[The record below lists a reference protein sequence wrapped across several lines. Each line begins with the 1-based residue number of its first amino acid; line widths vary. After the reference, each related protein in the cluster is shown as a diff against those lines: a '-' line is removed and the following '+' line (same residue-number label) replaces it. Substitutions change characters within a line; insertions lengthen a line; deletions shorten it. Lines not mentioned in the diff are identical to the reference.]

1 MRPRL
6 VSALLS
12 PPPPLVVGW
21 APPLRPQGGPIPCG
35 EEVPLGE
42 EEEQVGVAGLRL
54 GDLLL
59 RPNHQVQVV
68 LPPDP
73 HDFLGLVH
81 LLQLM
86 GRNIF
91 LLQECVHFLSLC
103 GPVLILVDLLGHY
116 CI

>member
-1 MRPRL
+1 ML
-6 VSALLS
+6 
-12 PPPPLVVGW
+12 GW
-21 APPLRPQGGPIPCG
+21 AHPLRPQVGPLPPG

-42 EEEQVGVAGLRL
+42 KEEQGGVAGLHL

-68 LPPDP
+68 LPPDL

-86 GRNIF
+86 GRSIF
-91 LLQECVHFLSLC
+91 LLQE
-103 GPVLILVDLLGHY
+103 
-116 CI
+116 

>member
-1 MRPRL
+1 MSRPSPALPVARPGV

-12 PPPPLVVGW
+12 PPPPLAVGW
-21 APPLRPQGGPIPCG
+21 APLLCPQGGPPPSG

-42 EEEQVGVAGLRL
+42 EEEQGGVAGLHL

-68 LPPDP
+68 LPLVP

-91 LLQECVHFLSLC
+91 LLQVSAH
-103 GPVLILVDLLGHY
+103 
-116 CI
+116 

>member
-1 MRPRL
+1 M

-12 PPPPLVVGW
+12 LPPPLAVGW
-21 APPLRPQGGPIPCG
+21 APLLCPQGGPPPSG

-42 EEEQVGVAGLRL
+42 EEEQGGVAGLHLEQALLCQGVLLAVLHL

-68 LPPDP
+68 LPLVP

-91 LLQECVHFLSLC
+91 LWQVSARGLS
-103 GPVLILVDLLGHY
+103 VF
-116 CI
+116 